1 VDRNGPPVAAWESV
15 VGAARVWTVA
25 RGHALVW
32 GVDAS
37 DGRRYVVKTVGPL
50 RPGPP
55 VADEYRVL
63 VHLRA
68 AGVPVVVPV
77 VSDDGRVAVA
87 HDGADYALLPWVDG
101 EPGGAETGT
110 ACARV
115 GAAIGALHRELAG
128 QPWPVRSYRHDLVAQ
143 FEESARRLPAD
154 VAGRT
159 VTRVAGRVRAALDGL
174 AGVPE
179 QRLHG
184 DCGPGNVLVRD
195 GAVAGLIDLDHLP
208 TGQRLYDLAYYL
220 SHRVRDGAFPSV
232 AGRYVAGYRSA
243 NPLTGAELAALP
255 AAVIGAQLSITEW
268 SHRLITEMPDRA
280 LPDQPDRYR
289 RGVAALTWLC
299 DHYDGLAA
307 ALTGTGGDPF
317 GGPDGA

>member
-1 VDRNGPPVAAWESV
+1 VLGE
-15 VGAARVWTVA
+15 ARVREVA

-32 GVDAS
+32 GVAAE

-77 VSDDGRVAVA
+77 VSDDGRVAVR
-87 HDGADYALLPWVDG
+87 DRGVDYALLPWVDG
-101 EPGGAETGT
+101 VVGGRESGT

-115 GAAIGALHRELAG
+115 GAAIGGLHKELAV
-128 QPWPVRSYRHDLVAQ
+128 QPWPVRSYRHEMVGE
-143 FEESARRLPAD
+143 FEESVRRLPAE
-154 VAGRT
+154 VRERT
-159 VTRVAGRVRAALDGL
+159 VARVADRVRDGLGGL

-184 DCGPGNVLVRD
+184 DCGTGNVLVRH
-195 GAVAGLIDLDHLP
+195 GAVAGFIDLDHLP
-208 TGQRLYDLAYYL
+208 VGWRVYDLAYYL
-220 SHRVRDGAFPSV
+220 SHRVRDGAFPAV

-243 NPLTGAELAALP
+243 NPLAAAELAALP
-255 AAVIGAQLSITEW
+255 AAVVAAQLAITEW
-268 SHRLITEMPDRA
+268 SHRLLTEMPDRA
-280 LPDQPDRYR
+280 LPDQADRYR
-289 RGVAALTWLC
+289 QGIAALAWLC
-299 DHYDGLAA
+299 DRYDGLAA
-307 ALTGTGGDPF
+307 ALTGSDGDPF
-317 GGPDGA
+317 DGPGDG